1 MSHNKRV
8 RVRFA
13 PSPTGP
19 LHIGGVRTAL
29 YNYLFARKNGG
40 DFLLRIEDTDSQR
53 YVPAS
58 EEYIIESL
66 KWCGI
71 EIDEGA
77 GAEKEG
83 PHAPYRQSERK
94 EIYLWYASQLIDSGH
109 AYYAFD
115 SAESLAALRKEKEST
130 GEIFSYDATVRKEL
144 DNSLSLS
151 SDELKNRLEGDDKW
165 VIRFKMPSQVD
176 VIMSDLIRGDMTVN
190 TSTLDD
196 KVLYKSADGL
206 PTYHLANIVDDHL
219 MEISHVIRGEE
230 WLPSLP
236 LHYLLYRA
244 LGWEES
250 MPEFAHLPLLLKPQ
264 GQGKLSKRDGDKL
277 GFPVFPLQWKAPDGE
292 ISSGYRESGYFP
304 EAFINMLALLG
315 WNPGTEQEIFS
326 MNELIETFTLDRVG
340 KAGARFNPEK
350 ARWFNAHYLH
360 GKSDDELAELFL
372 PMLRERGIEIDNQRA
387 AKAVG
392 LIKERAT
399 FVSDMWELTHY
410 LFFAP
415 GGFDEKAVRKT
426 WNEEGRKLLTELA
439 SVLDTLESFDE
450 EGAEEKVRQWI
461 NDMEYPIGKVMN
473 VWRLAVLGTN
483 QGPNIFAISAF
494 IGKEETFKRIDL
506 ALRKL

>member
-1 MSHNKRV
+1 
-8 RVRFA
+8 
-13 PSPTGP
+13 
-19 LHIGGVRTAL
+19 L
-29 YNYLFARKNGG
+29 YNYLFARKHGG

-53 YVPAS
+53 YVPGS
-58 EEYIIESL
+58 EEYIVESL

-71 EIDEGA
+71 QIDEGI
-77 GAEKEG
+77 GADVVG

-94 EIYLWYASQLIDSGH
+94 EKYLSYALQLIDSGN

-115 SAESLAALRKEKEST
+115 SAEDLDALRKEKEAK
-130 GEIFSYDATVRKEL
+130 GETFAYDAKVRMSL
-144 DNSLSLS
+144 VNSLSLPAVEVS
-151 SDELKNRLEGDDKW
+151 KRLDRGDNY
-165 VIRFKMPSQVD
+165 VVRFRMPEEED
-176 VIMSDLIRGDMTVN
+176 VEMTDLIRGDMKVN

-196 KVLYKSADGL
+196 KVLYKSADQL

-236 LHYLLYRA
+236 LHYLLYRSFN
-244 LGWEES
+244 WEDS
-250 MPEFAHLPLLLKPQ
+250 MPQFAHLPLLLKPQ

-326 MNELIETFTLDRVG
+326 MEELIEAFSLDRVG

-350 ARWFNAHYLH
+350 AKWFNAHYLH
-360 GKSDDELAELFL
+360 GKSDEELAELFL
-372 PMLRERGIEIDNQRA
+372 PVLKENGVEITVDRA
-387 AKAVG
+387 TKAVS

-399 FVSDMWELTHY
+399 FVADMWELTKY
-410 LFFAP
+410 MFFAP
-415 GGFDEKAVRKT
+415 VEYDEKALKKS
-426 WNEEGRKLLTELA
+426 WNEEEKARLVALA
-439 SVLDTLESFDE
+439 AVLKEIPSFDDPD
-450 EGAEEKVRQWI
+450 AEEKVRQWI
-461 NDMEYPIGKVMN
+461 EESGNPIGKVMN
-473 VWRLAVLGTN
+473 VWRIAVLGTN

-494 IGKEETFKRIDL
+494 IGKEETLKRITTAL
-506 ALRKL
+506 AKL